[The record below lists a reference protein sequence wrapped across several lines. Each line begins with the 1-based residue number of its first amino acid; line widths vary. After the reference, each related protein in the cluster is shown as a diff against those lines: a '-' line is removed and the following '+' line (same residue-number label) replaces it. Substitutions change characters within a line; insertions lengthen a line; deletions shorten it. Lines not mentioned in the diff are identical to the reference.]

1 MMSNIPKLRFP
12 EFSGEWEEKNF
23 YEVFDILQNNTFSR
37 DQLNNENGFVRNIHY
52 GDVLIK
58 YGDYIDCQKEEL
70 PFINL
75 ENNLSKYEDTSYV
88 KNGDIIIADT
98 AEDYTAGK
106 VTEICNVKDY
116 KILSGLHT
124 FLCRTKFEFASK
136 FLGYK
141 LNSSSYHNQI
151 APLVAG
157 TKVYSINRKAIG
169 ETTITYPSK
178 AEQQKIADFLSNVD
192 SIITAET
199 KIQNALQKKKKA
211 LMQKLFTRQLR
222 FKSDDGTDF
231 PTWKEKKFSEVFIY
245 HQTNTFSRNML
256 NYEEGDTYNIHYGDI
271 LVKFGSYIDFDNSK
285 IPFINS
291 DVTLNKFVS
300 DSFLK
305 DGDIIIADTAEDESA
320 GKVSE
325 VYNINNKKA
334 LSGLHTILC
343 RPKQIFASKY
353 LGYFMNSNVY
363 HKQIVKLLVGTKVL
377 SINKSVIADT
387 IIQIP
392 CLAEQ
397 QKIADCLS
405 SLDSLIQNQQ
415 KVVTTWQQRKKALL
429 QQMFI

>member
-12 EFSGEWEEKNF
+12 EFKGEWEEKKLSDFMTRLTRKN
-23 YEVFDILQNNTFSR
+23 S
-37 DQLNNENGFVRNIHY
+37 NNESSRALTISSVDGLIDQGEFFKKQIASKDTSGYYLLKKGDFAYNKSYSVGYDY
-52 GDVLIK
+52 GSIK
-58 YGDYIDCQKEEL
+58 RLDR
-70 PFINL
+70 
-75 ENNLSKYEDTSYV
+75 YEDGVVSTLYICMSLTS
-88 KNGDIIIADT
+88 DT
-98 AEDYTAGK
+98 NSDYLTHYFDSMKWNKSVSEISAEGARNHGLLNIP
-106 VTEICNVKDY
+106 TEAFFQTK
-116 KILSGLHT
+116 H
-124 FLCRTKFEFASK
+124 FLAP
-136 FLGYK
+136 
-141 LNSSSYHNQI
+141 SSQ
-151 APLVAG
+151 
-157 TKVYSINRKAIG
+157 
-169 ETTITYPSK
+169 
-178 AEQQKIADFLSNVD
+178 EQQKIADFLSNVD

-199 KIQNALQKKKKA
+199 KILKTLQKKKKA
-211 LMQKLFTRQLR
+211 LMQKLFTQQLR

-231 PTWKEKKFSEVFIY
+231 PAWEEKKFSEVFIY

>member
-1 MMSNIPKLRFP
+1 MSNIPKLRFP

-37 DQLNNENGFVRNIHY
+37 DQLNNENGIVRNIHY

-58 YGDYIDCQKEEL
+58 YGDYIDCQKEKL

-106 VTEICNVKDY
+106 VSEICNVKDY

-178 AEQQKIADFLSNVD
+178 AEQQKIAEFLSNVD

-199 KIQNALQKKKKA
+199 KILNTLQKKKKA

-231 PTWKEKKFSEVFIY
+231 PAWEEKKLGDVCSVLSGKRVPKGNKL
-245 HQTNTFSRNML
+245 TSVNTGLKYITVSDM
-256 NYEEGDTYNIHYGDI
+256 GD
-271 LVKFGSYIDFDNSK
+271 
-285 IPFINS
+285 
-291 DVTLNKFVS
+291 KFVS
-300 DSFLK
+300 NK
-305 DGDIIIADTAEDESA
+305 DIKYITQEIETKIKKYKVITGDIIISVAGTL
-320 GKVSE
+320 GKVNIITEEFNNANLTENCDKLTEFKGCMTEYLFYFLQSE
-325 VYNINNKKA
+325 KFLDEINRIKTSSAQPKLA
-334 LSGLHTILC
+334 LDRL
-343 RPKQIFASKY
+343 RIF
-353 LGYFMNSNVY
+353 
-363 HKQIVKLLVGTKVL
+363 
-377 SINKSVIADT
+377 VIPIP
-387 IIQIP
+387 IIE
-392 CLAEQ
+392 EQ

-405 SLDSLIQNQQ
+405 SLDSLIQTQQ

-429 QQMFI
+429 QQMFV